1 MPMAAPLLASSDTS
15 DASFSP
21 VVGVCCGIWRVTA
34 PVGFV
39 TAPVGFVRCE
49 EAMKAQP
56 LVREGVT
63 QDEGLWCCQTRLA
76 TQDVGR
82 SGAMTAL

>member
-1 MPMAAPLLASSDTS
+1 MAAPLLASSDTS
-15 DASFSP
+15 NASFSP

-39 TAPVGFVRCE
+39 TAPGGFVRCE

-63 QDEGLWCCQTRLA
+63 QDEGLWCCQTRLV

>member
-1 MPMAAPLLASSDTS
+1 MAAQLLASSDTS
-15 DASFSP
+15 DASFSS

-39 TAPVGFVRCE
+39 RCE
-49 EAMKAQP
+49 EAMKAPP

-63 QDEGLWCCQTRLA
+63 QDEGLWCCQIRLA
-76 TQDVGR
+76 TQDGGR